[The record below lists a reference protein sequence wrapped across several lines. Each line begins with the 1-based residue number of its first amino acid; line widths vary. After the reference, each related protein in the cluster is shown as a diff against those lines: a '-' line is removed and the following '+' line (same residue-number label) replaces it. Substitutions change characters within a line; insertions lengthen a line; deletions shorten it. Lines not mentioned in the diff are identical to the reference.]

1 MDKARQSGHVTDAL
15 IERGLPHTDGGVDCP
30 DPSLLAGL
38 HEGGLEP
45 DETKQWMTHL
55 AGCRRCQATLGALAR
70 AEEAARPDPALA
82 GDWWRALRRLLRW
95 PVLAPLVTGAVVV
108 VAVWVLPD
116 TGGDRSTTPA
126 ASRTDVAADSAVTT
140 ADALSGRLSSE
151 SGEPLLAETRSGLG
165 GGNEESGTPNQAP
178 PRQLA
183 TQAPAAAR
191 AAVRLDPVG
200 ARPEDSVAA
209 MASPDVDTLASVDTL
224 AVAGDAASPFVAQ
237 GAVAP
242 AGAVLV
248 PSPEAAIQWRAG
260 VDGTVARTDDGGLN
274 WRVQLA
280 IPERVVAGTAP
291 AASIAWL
298 VGEEGLVLRT
308 VDGERWTR
316 IPPPEDTSL
325 VAVDAADGLR
335 ATVTTTDQRQFQTD
349 DAGTTW
355 TPVR

>member
-1 MDKARQSGHVTDAL
+1 MDKTRQRGHVTDAL

-70 AEEAARPDPALA
+70 AEEEARPDPALA
-82 GDWWRALRRLLRW
+82 GDWRRALRRLLRW
-95 PVLAPLVTGAVVV
+95 PVLAPLATGAVVV

-116 TGGDRSTTPA
+116 TGGDRSAPPA

-140 ADALSGRLSSE
+140 ADALSARLSSE
-151 SGEPLLAETRSGLG
+151 SGEPLLEETRSGLG
-165 GGNEESGTPNQAP
+165 GRNEES
-178 PRQLA
+178 
-183 TQAPAAAR
+183 
-191 AAVRLDPVG
+191 DS
-200 ARPEDSVAA
+200 PE
-209 MASPDVDTLASVDTL
+209 VDTPASVDTL
-224 AVAGDAASPFVAQ
+224 AVARDAASPFVAQ

-248 PSPEAAIQWRAG
+248 QSPETAIQWRAG

-298 VGEEGLVLRT
+298 VGEKGLVLRT
-308 VDGERWTR
+308 IDGERWTR